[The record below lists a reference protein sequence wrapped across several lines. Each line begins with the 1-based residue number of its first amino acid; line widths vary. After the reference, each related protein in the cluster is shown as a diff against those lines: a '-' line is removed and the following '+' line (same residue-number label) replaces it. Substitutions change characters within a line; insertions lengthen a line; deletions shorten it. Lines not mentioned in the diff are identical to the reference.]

1 MNIKTQKKTIK
12 KLESELNLI
21 SQENETLQKRLKD
34 SQLSQKD
41 KNNRIEAL
49 EIQKKGYLNIAD
61 DTKKWNTFLDY
72 VEKMSEITNQIG
84 EERAR
89 EKQREVGNMLLE
101 RIDAMLS
108 RSRDN
113 PSSSGSRSF
122 EKQLE
127 KRKSAVSKFVADPD
141 PP

>member
-1 MNIKTQKKTIK
+1 MNIKSQQKTIK
-12 KLESELNLI
+12 KLESDLNVI
-21 SQENETLQKRLKD
+21 SQENQTLEKRLKD
-34 SQLSQKD
+34 SQLSQRN
-41 KNNRIEAL
+41 KNDRIEAL
-49 EIQKKGYLNIAD
+49 EMQKKGYSKYVSKQKN
-61 DTKKWNTFLDY
+61 KQFLDY
-72 VEKMSEITNQIG
+72 VEKMGEITNQIG

-127 KRKSAVSKFVADPD
+127 KRKSAVSKFVAEP
-141 PP
+141 

>member
-49 EIQKKGYLNIAD
+49 EIQKKGYLNNAD
-61 DTKKWNTFLDY
+61 DTKNGKLF
-72 VEKMSEITNQIG
+72 
-84 EERAR
+84 
-89 EKQREVGNMLLE
+89 
-101 RIDAMLS
+101 
-108 RSRDN
+108 
-113 PSSSGSRSF
+113 
-122 EKQLE
+122 
-127 KRKSAVSKFVADPD
+127 
-141 PP
+141 

>member
-61 DTKKWNTFLDY
+61 DTKK
-72 VEKMSEITNQIG
+72 
-84 EERAR
+84 
-89 EKQREVGNMLLE
+89 
-101 RIDAMLS
+101 
-108 RSRDN
+108 
-113 PSSSGSRSF
+113 
-122 EKQLE
+122 
-127 KRKSAVSKFVADPD
+127 
-141 PP
+141 